1 MVSLDRVKKYIQKCV
16 DEGKIPGATFAYV
29 TKDSFITDYVGY
41 KQLLPSKITLEE
53 GTMYD
58 MASCTK
64 VVCTT
69 TLVLKLIEEGCFN
82 LKTKVKDILPDFPFE
97 EITIEHL
104 LTHTSGMIPD
114 DKNYKKCTCKEDM
127 YAFIDS
133 LPLAYPTG
141 KDLQYSDFGYI
152 TLGRII
158 EYYKGDLEEYA
169 KEIIFKPL
177 GMEHTMFNAKGK
189 GYEKYCVSE
198 EIQDDRGGVIIGE
211 AHDGKAFRMGG
222 VSGNAGLFSTI
233 DDISKFVQM
242 LLNDGQDVLS
252 PASIKL
258 LETYRTEG
266 MNTRRTLGW
275 IADDPSASDGDYY
288 SKTCLYHTG
297 FTGTSIYVDFERKCG
312 IVLLINAVHP
322 KRGNPYTQEIRNN
335 FHNIILSEY
344 K

>member
-1 MVSLDRVKKYIQKCV
+1 MVNLDRAKNYIQKCV
-16 DEGKIPGATFAYV
+16 EEEKIPGATFAYI

-41 KQLLPSKITLEE
+41 KQVSPSKIPLEE

-82 LKTKVKDILPDFPFE
+82 LKTKVKYIFPDFPFE

-104 LTHTSGMIPD
+104 LAHTSGMIPD
-114 DKNYKKCTCKEDM
+114 DKNYRKCTSKEEM
-127 YAFIDS
+127 YQFIDS

-141 KDLQYSDFGYI
+141 TDLQYSDFGFI

-158 EYYKGDLEEYA
+158 EHYKGDLEDYA
-169 KEIIFKPL
+169 SQVLFKPL
-177 GMEHTMFNAKGK
+177 DMNHTMFNAKKK
-189 GYEKYCVSE
+189 GFGQYCVSE
-198 EIQDDRGGVIIGE
+198 EIQEDRGGVIIGE

-233 DDISKFVQM
+233 DDISHFVQM

-252 PASIKL
+252 NASVNL
-258 LETYRTEG
+258 LKTYRTEG
-266 MNTRRTLGW
+266 KSVRRTLGW

-297 FTGTSIYVDFERKCG
+297 FTGTSIYVDFERNCG

>member
-1 MVSLDRVKKYIQKCV
+1 MVSLDRAKNYIQKCV
-16 DEGKIPGATFAYV
+16 EEEKIPGATFAYI

-41 KQLLPSKITLEE
+41 KQVSPSKIPLEE

-82 LKTKVKDILPDFPFE
+82 LKTKVKYIFPDFPFE

-104 LTHTSGMIPD
+104 LAHTSGMIPD
-114 DKNYKKCTCKEDM
+114 DKNYRKCTSKEEM
-127 YAFIDS
+127 YQFIDS

-141 KDLQYSDFGYI
+141 TDLQYSDFGFI

-158 EYYKGDLEEYA
+158 EHYKGDLEDYA
-169 KEIIFKPL
+169 SQVLFKPL
-177 GMEHTMFNAKGK
+177 EMNHTMFNAKKK
-189 GYEKYCVSE
+189 GFEQYCVSE
-198 EIQDDRGGVIIGE
+198 EIQEDRGGVIIGE

-233 DDISKFVQM
+233 DDISHFVQM

-252 PASIKL
+252 KASVNL
-258 LETYRTEG
+258 LKTYRTEG
-266 MNTRRTLGW
+266 KSVRRTLGW
-275 IADDPSASDGDYY
+275 IADDSSASDGDYY

-297 FTGTSIYVDFERKCG
+297 FTGTSIYVDFERNCG

-322 KRGNPYTQEIRNN
+322 KRSNPYTQEIRNN

>member
-1 MVSLDRVKKYIQKCV
+1 MVSLDRAKNYIQKCV
-16 DEGKIPGATFAYV
+16 EEEKIPGATFAYI

-41 KQLLPSKITLEE
+41 KQVSPSKIPLEE

-82 LKTKVKDILPDFPFE
+82 LKTKVKYIFPDFPFE

-104 LTHTSGMIPD
+104 LAHTSGMIPD
-114 DKNYKKCTCKEDM
+114 DKNYRKCTSKEKM
-127 YAFIDS
+127 YQFIDS

-141 KDLQYSDFGYI
+141 SDLQYSDFGFI

-158 EYYKGDLEEYA
+158 EHYKGDLEDYA
-169 KEIIFKPL
+169 SQVLFKPL
-177 GMEHTMFNAKGK
+177 EMNHTMFNAKKK
-189 GYEKYCVSE
+189 GFEQYCVSE
-198 EIQDDRGGVIIGE
+198 EIQEDRGGVIIGE

-233 DDISKFVQM
+233 EDISHFVQM

-252 PASIKL
+252 KASVNL
-258 LETYRTEG
+258 LKTYRTEG
-266 MNTRRTLGW
+266 KKIRRTLGW

-297 FTGTSIYVDFERKCG
+297 FTGTSIYVDFERNCG